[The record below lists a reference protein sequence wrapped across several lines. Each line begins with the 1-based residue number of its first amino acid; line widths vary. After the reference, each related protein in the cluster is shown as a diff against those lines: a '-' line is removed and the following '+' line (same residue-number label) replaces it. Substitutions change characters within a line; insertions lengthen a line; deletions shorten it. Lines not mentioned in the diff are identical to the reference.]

1 MIYVISEGISVIQE
15 WLAANS
21 VWYKKV
27 MFVKEEI
34 SCILILA
41 KKYVGMVL
49 IWGPKSVKMEIFRM
63 EMAVQVN
70 ARLKMGINAMVLCVV
85 KYVEMEKR
93 SKEDVM
99 MGILKMEMAAT
110 INAKLN

>member
-1 MIYVISEGISVIQE
+1 
-15 WLAANS
+15 
-21 VWYKKV
+21 
-27 MFVKEEI
+27 
-34 SCILILA
+34 
-41 KKYVGMVL
+41 
-49 IWGPKSVKMEIFRM
+49 M
-63 EMAVQVN
+63 EMAVPVN

-99 MGILKMEMAAT
+99 MGILKMEMAVT